1 MLRKSAYRVAFLRRK
16 GTVMKKFRILA
27 LCLVLIVAI
36 AISMTSCDNV
46 ASKNDAYMGGAEISP
61 ESPGV
66 SDSIDVNIGASLED
80 NSEYQRKI
88 IKTVRISAQTLS
100 FDESVTLVEELCD
113 KLGGYIESSS
123 VSGNGIN
130 SKISSRYA
138 DYTIRI
144 PAENLDGFNDGVSEI
159 LKVTSS
165 SSNSDEVTNKYYDI
179 KSRIEVLE
187 MEKEALTELYE
198 KYTDY
203 GNIGYLIEIQ
213 TKLYDVIAEI
223 ESYETQIRLYDSKIA
238 YSTVYLNIREVE
250 EYVEVNETFG
260 EKILGAFESGWE
272 AFVNVCSGLAIAFV
286 ACLPFTITGGAI
298 AIGIIV
304 LIKSIKKRNRKNRL

>member
-1 MLRKSAYRVAFLRRK
+1 
-16 GTVMKKFRILA
+16 MKKIRILA
-27 LCLVLIVAI
+27 LCLILITAI
-36 AISMTSCDNV
+36 AFTMTSCDSAAN
-46 ASKNDAYMGGAEISP
+46 KNDAYMGGAEIAP
-61 ESPGV
+61 EAPGE
-66 SDSIDVNIGASLED
+66 SGSIGTNIGSSLED
-80 NSEYQRKI
+80 NSDYQRKI
-88 IKTVRISAQTLS
+88 IKTARISAQTLS
-100 FDESVTLVEELCD
+100 FDESVTLIEELCD
-113 KLGGYIESSS
+113 RLGGYIESSS
-123 VSGNGIN
+123 VSGNGVN
-130 SKISSRYA
+130 SKTTRYA

-144 PAENLDGFNDGVSEI
+144 PAENLDGFNDGVGEI

-179 KSRIEVLE
+179 KSRIEVLK

-238 YSTVYLNIREVE
+238 YSTVYLSIREVE
-250 EYVEVNETFG
+250 EYVEVKETFG
-260 EKILGAFESGWE
+260 EKILGALEGGWD
-272 AFVNVCSGLAIAFV
+272 AFGDVCSALAIAFV

-304 LIKSIKKRNRKNRL
+304 LVKSIKKRNRKRKLEEQQEEIQK

>member
-1 MLRKSAYRVAFLRRK
+1 
-16 GTVMKKFRILA
+16 MKKFRILA
-27 LCLVLIVAI
+27 LSLILIVVI
-36 AISMTSCDNV
+36 ALSMTSCDNA
-46 ASKNDAYMGGAEISP
+46 ASKNDAYMGGAEIAP
-61 ESPGV
+61 EAPGT
-66 SDSIDVNIGASLED
+66 SDSIDVNIGSSLED

-88 IKTVRISAQTLS
+88 IKTVRISAQTLN
-100 FDESVTLVEELCD
+100 FEESVALVEELCD
-113 KLGGYIESSS
+113 RLGGYIESSS

-130 SKISSRYA
+130 SKGGSRYA

-144 PAENLDGFNDGVSEI
+144 PAENLDGFNDGVGDI
-159 LKVTSS
+159 LKITSS
-165 SSNSDEVTNKYYDI
+165 TSNSDEVTNTYYDI

-187 MEKEALTELYE
+187 MEKEALTKLYE
-198 KYTDY
+198 EYTDY

-213 TKLYDVIAEI
+213 NKLYDVIAEI

-250 EYVEVNETFG
+250 EYVEVKETFG
-260 EKILGAFESGWE
+260 EKIFGALEGGWD

-298 AIGIIV
+298 ALGIIILV
-304 LIKSIKKRNRKNRL
+304 KSIKKRNRRRKLESEQSESQE

>member
-1 MLRKSAYRVAFLRRK
+1 
-16 GTVMKKFRILA
+16 MKKFRILA

-36 AISMTSCDNV
+36 AISMTSCSN
-46 ASKNDAYMGGAEISP
+46 ATSKNDAYMGGAEIAP
-61 ESPGV
+61 ESPGA
-66 SDSIDVNIGASLED
+66 SDSIDVNIGSSLED

-100 FDESVTLVEELCD
+100 FDESVTLVEELCE

-130 SKISSRYA
+130 SKSGSRYA

-144 PAENLDGFNDGVSEI
+144 PAENLDGFNDGVGEI

-165 SSNSDEVTNKYYDI
+165 SSNSDEVTSTYYDI

-187 MEKEALTELYE
+187 MQKESLTQLYE
-198 KYTDY
+198 QYTDY
-203 GNIGYLIEIQ
+203 GNINYLIELQ
-213 TKLYDVIAEI
+213 DKLYDVIAEI
-223 ESYETQIRLYDSKIA
+223 EAYETQIRLYDSKVA

-250 EYVEVNETFG
+250 EYVEVKETFG
-260 EKILGAFESGWE
+260 EEIFGALEGGWKV
-272 AFVNVCSGLAIAFV
+272 FLDVCSGLAIAFV
-286 ACLPFTITGGAI
+286 ACLPFTITGGVI
-298 AIGIIV
+298 AIGIIA
-304 LIKSIKKRNRKNRL
+304 LIKSIKKRNRRKKLESEQSEGQE